1 MPVTKRKHY
10 LNDEPDKSV
19 EFAIC
24 EGITVEC
31 VCPKCGHM
39 HKMKLLW
46 SGRGKPKKFCPPC
59 KNFVSSMEAIDFC
72 CVPANINRG
81 LEKTV

>member
-1 MPVTKRKHY
+1 MPANKRKRC
-10 LNDEPDKSV
+10 LNAEQDESL
-19 EFAIC
+19 EFTVC
-24 EGITVEC
+24 DGITVEC
-31 VCPKCGHM
+31 VCPKCGNM

-59 KNFVSSMEAIDFC
+59 KNFASSMEPIELC

-81 LEKTV
+81 LEKAV

>member
-1 MPVTKRKHY
+1 MRSAKKKCRQDFDQAESFDFTAY
-10 LNDEPDKSV
+10 D
-19 EFAIC
+19 
-24 EGITVEC
+24 GITIEC
-31 VCPKCGHM
+31 VCPKCGSM

-59 KNFVSSMEAIDFC
+59 KNFASSMESVDYC

-81 LEKTV
+81 LEKVV